1 MNYRQ
6 CALPRPPHSA
16 PPTPSG
22 DLVRRNAIAIAVHPL
37 PTRRRLTSG
46 SDVSDPRSVMQ
57 SLIRARTALNVLFTG
72 AALTL
77 LAACG
82 GSKDT
87 TPPVVPGT
95 VSVAVTPATL
105 SLPVGGTGAASATIV
120 RGGSFTGDVT
130 LAATGAP
137 TGVTVSFGTATLGAG
152 VSVSTVSVAIG
163 STATASVTP
172 AVITVTASGS
182 GVTAATATLALTVT
196 AASTPSATLS
206 ISSAT
211 ATLQARDTTATTIAT
226 VARVGGFTGDLALS
240 QTGAP
245 AGVTVTYAPSPIAGS
260 ATTSTISIRSSAT
273 AAPGTYPIVISAA
286 GTGIT
291 APTATYTLIVVAV
304 PTLSVSVAPTSTSI
318 VAGASGSATATIVRG
333 GGFTNAV
340 AMTATGAPAGMTVT
354 FTPASIAT
362 GSTTSA
368 IAIAVGSGVAANTYP
383 ITINATGTG
392 VSATPVIL
400 SVVVT
405 AVASGSGVTVS
416 YCTADAPIWLAYQD
430 GNGAWTRVLP
440 NSGTNTY
447 QFNIASGKAGLATVD
462 TVGTGFD
469 LNISYAT
476 TAEYNGFGNGFGCG
490 SGGGKTVNG
499 TVANVSTMQFAQVTL
514 GFSTKFVLPITSS
527 AFSLTT
533 VAAGPQDLF
542 ASRSDATTR
551 RVDKLILRRALNIAD
566 GGTIPV
572 LDFNAAEA
580 FAPASANVT
589 VSGLGADTAFIA
601 SLFNGTRGSAFGFV
615 GTLSDYIASSGAKPY
630 DAIPNARLV
639 SGEMQQLFASAST
652 ANNANSD
659 RSSGVFFTGTID
671 RTLALG
677 PVLSTPTVTRL
688 AGGAYSRVRA
698 QVASQTEYN
707 RYFSA
712 DYSQSVIFR
721 NASIIAT
728 TGYTGG
734 GAWDLSIPDLSAATG
749 WNPTWGLQNGTAIS
763 WNVTAQ
769 GGSIYLLDANVTDG
783 STFKS
788 ATLSSSS
795 PLP

>member
-16 PPTPSG
+16 PTNPAG
-22 DLVRRNAIAIAVHPL
+22 DLVRRNAFAIATHPVS
-37 PTRRRLTSG
+37 TRRRLTSG
-46 SDVSDPRSVMQ
+46 SDVSDPRSVMR
-57 SLIRARTALNVLFTG
+57 SLIRARTALYVLFTG

-95 VSVAVTPATL
+95 VSIAVTPATL
-105 SLPVGGTGAASATIV
+105 SLPVGGTGTASATIV

-152 VSVSTVSVAIG
+152 VSVSTVSVAVG
-163 STATASVTP
+163 STATASATP

-182 GVTAATATLALTVT
+182 GVTAATATLSLTVT
-196 AASTPSATLS
+196 AASTPSATLA

-211 ATLQARDTTATTIAT
+211 ATLQAKDTTATTIAT
-226 VARVGGFTGDLALS
+226 VARVGGFTGDLTLS

-245 AGVTVTYAPSPIAGS
+245 TGVTVTYAPSPIAAS

-318 VAGASGSATATIVRG
+318 VAGATGSATATIVRG
-333 GGFTNAV
+333 GGFADAV

-354 FTPASIAT
+354 FTPASIAA

-383 ITINATGTG
+383 ITINAAGTG
-392 VSATPVIL
+392 VTATPVTL
-400 SVVVT
+400 NVTVT
-405 AVASGSGVTVS
+405 AVVSGTTVTITF
-416 YCTADAPIWLAYQD
+416 CAADAPIWLAYQD
-430 GNGAWTRVLP
+430 GAGTWTRATP
-440 NSGTNTY
+440 NSGTSTY
-447 QFNIASGKAGLATVD
+447 AFPIASGKVGIAAVD

-469 LNISYAT
+469 LTVTYAT
-476 TAEYNGFGNGFGCG
+476 TAEANGLGSANGLGACRA
-490 SGGGKTVNG
+490 KTVNG
-499 TVANVSTMQFAQVTL
+499 SVANVSNSQFAQVTL
-514 GFSTKFVLPITSS
+514 GYSTKFVIPITSS
-527 AFSLTT
+527 AFSLVG
-533 VAAGPQDLF
+533 VASGPQDLF
-542 ASRSDATTR
+542 ASRLDATTQR
-551 RVDKLILRRALNIAD
+551 ADKLILRRGLNIAD
-566 GGTIPV
+566 GGTLAV

-580 FAPASANVT
+580 FAPGSANVT
-589 VSGLGADTAFIA
+589 VTGLGADTANIA
-601 SLFNGTRGSAFGFV
+601 SLFNGTRGSTFGFV
-615 GTLSDYIASSGAKPY
+615 GTISNYLAASGAKPY
-630 DAIPNARLV
+630 DAVPLAQMA
-639 SGEMQQLFASAST
+639 SGELQQLFASAST
-652 ANNANSD
+652 ANSNQSNRIAGVYF
-659 RSSGVFFTGTID
+659 RSPVD

-677 PVLSTPTVTRL
+677 AVLSTPTVTRI
-688 AGGAYSRVRA
+688 AGGLYSRTRA
-698 QVASQTEYN
+698 QLAAQSDYN
-707 RYFSA
+707 RYFLA
-712 DYSQSVIFR
+712 DFSQSGLFR
-721 NASIIAT
+721 NASISAT
-728 TGYTGG
+728 SGYTGNA
-734 GAWDLSIPDLSAATG
+734 AWDLSIPDLSGATG
-749 WNPTWGLQNGTAIS
+749 WTNTWGLQNGTAIS
-763 WNVTAQ
+763 WSLSAQ
-769 GGSIYLLDANVTDG
+769 GGSIYLLDASVTDG
-783 STFKS
+783 STLKS
-788 ATLSSSS
+788 ASVSSSS